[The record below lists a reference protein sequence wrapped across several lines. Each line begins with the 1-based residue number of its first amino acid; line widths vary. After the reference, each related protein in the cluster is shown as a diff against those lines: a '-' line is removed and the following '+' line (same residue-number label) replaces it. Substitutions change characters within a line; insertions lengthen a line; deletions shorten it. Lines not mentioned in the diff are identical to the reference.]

1 MYFIM
6 FLREISIVQLQV
18 GAGEVAFLSL
28 ASSWVVVHHDVI
40 VEVDFLDVHIVLLV
54 LIMARGRLSFLFG
67 HLFVG
72 LGFVQLGDYA
82 LVLLSYLFA
91 TG

>member
-1 MYFIM
+1 MY
-6 FLREISIVQLQV
+6 LREISIVHLQV

-28 ASSWVVVHHDVI
+28 ASSGVVVHHDMI

-54 LIMARGRLSFLFG
+54 LVVMRGRLSFLFG
-67 HLFVG
+67 HLFVAF
-72 LGFVQLGDYA
+72 GFVHLGNYA
-82 LVLLSYLFA
+82 LVLFAYLFA

>member
-1 MYFIM
+1 MYLISFV
-6 FLREISIVQLQV
+6 REISIVQLQV

-28 ASSWVVVHHDVI
+28 ASSWIVVHHNMI

-54 LIMARGRLSFLFG
+54 LVMARGRLSFLFG
-67 HLFVG
+67 HLFVAF
-72 LGFVQLGDYA
+72 GFVHFGNYA
-82 LVLLSYLFA
+82 LVLLSYLFT